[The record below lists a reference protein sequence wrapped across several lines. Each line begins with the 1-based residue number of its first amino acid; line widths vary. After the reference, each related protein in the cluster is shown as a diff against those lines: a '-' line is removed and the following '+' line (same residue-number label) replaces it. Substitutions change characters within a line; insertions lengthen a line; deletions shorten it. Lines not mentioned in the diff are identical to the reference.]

1 MDRSELGVQAF
12 DLQPASPERPVSRV
26 IEDRVAQHY
35 THGELERAIL
45 DAVVASGKDPERLA
59 PADLGPVDE
68 FHVGGRQATTD
79 FAAYL
84 PFRDGSHLL
93 DIGSGLGGGSR
104 YFADARGCRVTGID
118 LTEEYVRTAE
128 ALTRRVGLSERVS
141 YRQGSALELPFT
153 DRSFDGAYM
162 LHVGMN
168 IEDKGKLFAEV
179 ARVLKPAATF
189 GIYDIMRIGKGEL
202 AFPVPWAAS
211 PETSFLQGPADYR
224 RLLEGAGFTIIHE
237 RSRRDFAI
245 AFFNDLRAR
254 AAANGGPPPLGLQ
267 ILMGQTAGQKVAN
280 MIANIEGGLIAPT
293 ELVARA
299 S

>member
-1 MDRSELGVQAF
+1 MHGQVRAWGASFRSPARVPGEAGVQ
-12 DLQPASPERPVSRV
+12 SHRGSR
-26 IEDRVAQHY
+26 
-35 THGELERAIL
+35 RAALHARRAGARHPRRRRGIRKGSRAL
-45 DAVVASGKDPERLA
+45 GASGSRA
-59 PADLGPVDE
+59 VDE

-118 LTEEYVRTAE
+118 LSEEYVRTAE

-141 YRQGSALELPFT
+141 YRQGSALELPFA

-189 GIYDIMRIGKGEL
+189 GIYDIMRIGEGEL
-202 AFPVPWAAS
+202 A
-211 PETSFLQGPADYR
+211 
-224 RLLEGAGFTIIHE
+224 
-237 RSRRDFAI
+237 
-245 AFFNDLRAR
+245 
-254 AAANGGPPPLGLQ
+254 
-267 ILMGQTAGQKVAN
+267 
-280 MIANIEGGLIAPT
+280 
-293 ELVARA
+293 
-299 S
+299 